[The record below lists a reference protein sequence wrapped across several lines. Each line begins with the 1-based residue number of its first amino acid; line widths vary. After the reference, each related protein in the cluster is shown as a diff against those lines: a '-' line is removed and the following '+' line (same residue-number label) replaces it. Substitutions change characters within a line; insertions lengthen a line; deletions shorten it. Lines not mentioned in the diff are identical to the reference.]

1 MKTFFR
7 LTSIVRS
14 YFWWM
19 ALAALIGF
27 AATGS
32 SVGLLMTSAYL
43 IAKAALQPSI
53 SVLQIGIV
61 GVRFFGIARGV
72 LRYVERMV
80 SHNTTFKILT
90 GLRLWF
96 YDAIEPLAPARL
108 MRYKSSDLLERISDD
123 IHSLENFY
131 VRVLAPPVVA
141 LLVIVL
147 MSALLGQFS
156 VEVAGW
162 MLIFYLTAGIGI
174 PLLSEYLSRGVAS
187 GIKKC
192 QTEQQILTIDLAQG
206 IGELQVYGGLSS
218 HLEKLRQVEK
228 EKLGLQRKSALIEGL
243 HEALIGLLMN
253 AAVAQILWLA
263 ATSLVP
269 SREVTE
275 ISLSV
280 IVLGIMASFEVFLP
294 LPAAVRHLDADIHAG
309 NRLFEII
316 DTKPEVVSPQSPIP
330 FPKSPVIHAENLA
343 FRYPD
348 APANA
353 LENVTFT
360 ISPGQQVAFV
370 GPSGAGKSTLASLL
384 VRFWNPTG
392 GTIKLNEDD
401 IEMFD
406 PEELRHSIALV
417 SQRTYLFASTIR
429 ENLLLAAPEAT
440 DDMLKQALAAAGL
453 GQFTE
458 KLDEW
463 VGQHGMMLSGGER
476 QRMAIAR
483 ALLQNAPVVIFDEAT
498 ANLDTLTE
506 QEMRHALEKL
516 TAGKTVITITHRLQ
530 AMGKYDR
537 IYVLDKGKLVEQ
549 GTHRDLIKQSSMYKR
564 MWDLQHEHLP
574 KEFLKK

>member
-1 MKTFFR
+1 MKTFLR

-19 ALAALIGF
+19 ALAAVIGF

-32 SVGLLMTSAYL
+32 SIGLLMTSAYL

-61 GVRFFGIARGV
+61 GVRFFGIAKGA
-72 LRYVERMV
+72 LRYAERMV

-108 MRYKSSDLLERISDD
+108 MRYKSGDLLDRISDD

-162 MLIFYLTAGIGI
+162 MLIFYLMAGIGI

-187 GIKKC
+187 GIKNC
-192 QTEQQILTIDLAQG
+192 QTEQQLLTIDLVQG

-218 HLEKLRQVEK
+218 HLEKLLQVEK
-228 EKLGLQRKSALIEGL
+228 EKLRLQRKSALIEGL

-253 AAVAQILWLA
+253 AAVLKILWLA
-263 ATSLVP
+263 TTSLVP
-269 SREVTE
+269 SREVNE

-280 IVLGIMASFEVFLP
+280 MILGIMASFEAFLP
-294 LPAAVRHLDADIHAG
+294 LPAAARHLEADIHAG
-309 NRLFEII
+309 NRLFELI
-316 DTKPEVVSPQSPIP
+316 DTKPEIVAPESPVP
-330 FPKSPVIHAENLA
+330 FPKSPSIHAESLS

-348 APANA
+348 ASANA
-353 LENVTFT
+353 LEKVTFT
-360 ISPGQQVAFV
+360 ISPGQRVAFV

-384 VRFWNPTG
+384 VRFWNPTS
-392 GTIKLNEDD
+392 GTIKINKDD
-401 IEMFD
+401 ISRFD
-406 PEELRHSIALV
+406 PEELRRNIALV

-429 ENLLLAAPEAT
+429 ENLLLAAPEAS
-440 DDMLKQALAAAGL
+440 DEILKQALTAAGL

-458 KLDEW
+458 NLDEW

-483 ALLQNAPVVIFDEAT
+483 ALLQDAPVVIFDEAT

-516 TAGKTVITITHRLQ
+516 TVGKTIITITHRLQ
-530 AMGKYDR
+530 AMEKYDR
-537 IYVLDKGKLVEQ
+537 IYVLDKGKIVEQ
-549 GTHRDLIKQSSMYKR
+549 GAHPNLIKEDGMYKR
-564 MWDLQHEHLP
+564 MWNLQHQSFAL
-574 KEFLKK
+574 

>member
-1 MKTFFR
+1 MKTFLR
-7 LTSIVRS
+7 LTSIVRP

-19 ALAALIGF
+19 VLAAVIGF

-72 LRYVERMV
+72 LRYAERMV

-108 MRYKSSDLLERISDD
+108 LRYKSGDLLERISDD

-131 VRVLAPPVVA
+131 VRVLAPPFVA
-141 LLVIVL
+141 LLVVGL
-147 MSALLGQFS
+147 MTALLGAFS
-156 VEVAGW
+156 AEVAGW
-162 MLIFYLTAGIGI
+162 MLIFYIAAGIGI
-174 PLLSEYLSRGVAS
+174 PFLSEYLSRGVAS

-192 QTEQQILTIDLAQG
+192 QAEQQLLTIDLAQG

-228 EKLGLQRKSALIEGL
+228 EKLRLQRKSALIEGF
-243 HEALIGLLMN
+243 HESLIGLVMN
-253 AAVAQILWLA
+253 AAVAKILWLA
-263 ATSLVP
+263 TVSLVP
-269 SREVTE
+269 AHEVNE

-294 LPAAVRHLDADIHAG
+294 LPAAVRHLEADTHAG
-309 NRLFEII
+309 NRLFELI
-316 DTKPEVVSPQSPIP
+316 DTKPEIVAPESPVP
-330 FPKSPVIHAENLA
+330 FPKNASIQAECLS

-348 APANA
+348 APVNA

-360 ISPGQQVAFV
+360 ISPGQQIAFV

-384 VRFWNPTG
+384 VRFWNPTS
-392 GTIKLNEDD
+392 GTIKLNDD
-401 IEMFD
+401 EIAQFD
-406 PEELRHSIALV
+406 PEDLRRNIALV

-429 ENLLLAAPEAT
+429 ENLLLAAPEAS
-440 DDMLKQALAAAGL
+440 DEILKQALMAAGL

-463 VGQHGMMLSGGER
+463 IGQHGMMLSGGER

-483 ALLQNAPVVIFDEAT
+483 ALLQDAPVVIFDEAT

-506 QEMRHALEKL
+506 RDVRQTLEKL
-516 TAGKTVITITHRLQ
+516 AAGKTVITITHRLQ
-530 AMGKYDR
+530 AMENYDR
-537 IYVLDKGKLVEQ
+537 IYVLDKGKIVEQ
-549 GTHRDLIKQSSMYKR
+549 GSHKDLMKQSGMYKR
-564 MWDLQHEHLP
+564 MWALQHEDLTV
-574 KEFLKK
+574 